1 MNFIS
6 QTAKTTLK
14 NKMGSL
20 ILSLD
25 ITYCKTIVIIIVWCF
40 CNGGELEQWD
50 RIEHSETDS
59 CIYGHLI
66 CEKVGTAESV
76 CWINTTGSIG
86 SS

>member
-6 QTAKTTLK
+6 QTAKTMLK

-25 ITYCKTIVIIIVWCF
+25 ITYYKTMVIIIVWCF
-40 CNGGELEQWD
+40 CNGGELEPWD
-50 RIEHSETDS
+50 RIENPETDS

-66 CEKVGTAESV
+66 CEKMVTAESV
-76 CWINTTGSIG
+76 CLINTTGSIG
-86 SS
+86 